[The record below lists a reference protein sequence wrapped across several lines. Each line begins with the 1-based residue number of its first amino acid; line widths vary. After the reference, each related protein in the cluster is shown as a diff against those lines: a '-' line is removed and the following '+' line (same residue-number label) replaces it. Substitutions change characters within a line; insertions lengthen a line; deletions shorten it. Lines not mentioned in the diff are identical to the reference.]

1 MAEFIHTDR
10 VQDTVFDV
18 DAERLAGVYASA
30 GLDAAGG
37 IGEQEQVVNE
47 LEAIVGEVLSLD
59 SRLQQIFAS
68 VLIAAEEK
76 TSMLDRLFG
85 GKVSTTTLNL
95 LKVMARHK
103 RLNLLRDVAKVSR
116 KLWQD
121 RSGRIPVELETAN
134 PLDATLENEI
144 LVAFGDVLGADPI
157 VTQRVNP
164 DLIAGFVI
172 RVGDRVYDGSIQTRL
187 EQMRLN
193 MIERAVDAIQR
204 NPRQFVDK
212 STVLDKT
219 TA

>member
-1 MAEFIHTDR
+1 MTLSKIWVLAEA
-10 VQDTVFDV
+10 V
-18 DAERLAGVYASA
+18 D
-30 GLDAAGG
+30 
-37 IGEQEQVVNE
+37 
-47 LEAIVGEVLSLD
+47 
-59 SRLQQIFAS
+59 
-68 VLIAAEEK
+68 
-76 TSMLDRLFG
+76 

-103 RLNLLRDVAKVSR
+103 RLSLLRDVAKVSR
-116 KLWQD
+116 KLWQA

-134 PLDATLENEI
+134 PLDATLEKEI

-172 RVGDRVYDGSIQTRL
+172 RVGDRVYDGSVRTRL
-187 EQMRLN
+187 ERMRLN

-204 NPRQFVDK
+204 NPRQF
-212 STVLDKT
+212 LDKT

>member
-10 VQDTVFDV
+10 VRDTVFDV
-18 DAERLAGVYASA
+18 DAERLARVYASA

-47 LEAIVGEVLSLD
+47 LEAIDDEVLSLD
-59 SRLQQIFAS
+59 PRLRQIFAS

-76 TSMLDRLFG
+76 ISMLDRLFE

-116 KLWQD
+116 KIWQD

-134 PLDATLENEI
+134 GLDAGLEKEI
-144 LVAFGDVLGADPI
+144 LAAFGDVLGADPI

-172 RVGDRVYDGSIQTRL
+172 RVGDRVYDGSIRSRL
-187 EQMRLN
+187 EAMRVN
-193 MIERAVDAIQR
+193 MIDRAVDAIQR
-204 NPRQFVDK
+204 NPRQFID
-212 STVLDKT
+212 STK
-219 TA
+219 A

>member
-10 VQDTVFDV
+10 VRDTVVDV
-18 DAERLAGVYASA
+18 DAERLASVYASA

-37 IGEQEQVVNE
+37 IGEQGQVVNE

-59 SRLQQIFAS
+59 SRLQQILAS

-76 TSMLDRLFG
+76 VSMLDRLFG

-116 KLWQD
+116 KLWQA

-134 PLDATLENEI
+134 PLDAALEKEI
-144 LVAFGDVLGADPI
+144 LVAFGDVLGSDPI

-204 NPRQFVDK
+204 NPRQFFDNA
-212 STVLDKT
+212 

>member
-10 VQDTVFDV
+10 VRDTVVDV
-18 DAERLAGVYASA
+18 DAERLASVYASA

-47 LEAIVGEVLSLD
+47 LDAIVGEALSLD
-59 SRLQQIFAS
+59 PRLQQILAS

-76 TSMLDRLFG
+76 VSMLDRLFG

-116 KLWQD
+116 KLWQA

-134 PLDATLENEI
+134 PLDAALEKEI

-204 NPRQFVDK
+204 NPRQFFDNA
-212 STVLDKT
+212 

>member
-10 VQDTVFDV
+10 VRDTVFDV

-47 LEAIVGEVLSLD
+47 LEAIVGEVLTLD
-59 SRLQQIFAS
+59 SRLQQILAS

-76 TSMLDRLFG
+76 ASMLDRLFG

-134 PLDATLENEI
+134 PLDATLEKEI

-164 DLIAGFVI
+164 DLIAGFVVRI
-172 RVGDRVYDGSIQTRL
+172 GDRVYDGSVQTRL
-187 EQMRLN
+187 EKMRLN
-193 MIERAVDAIQR
+193 MIDRAVDAIQR

-212 STVLDKT
+212 T

>member
-10 VQDTVFDV
+10 VKDTVFDV

-59 SRLQQIFAS
+59 SRLQQILAS

-76 TSMLDRLFG
+76 VSMLDRLFG

-134 PLDATLENEI
+134 QLDAALEKEI

-164 DLIAGFVI
+164 DLIAGFII

-193 MIERAVDAIQR
+193 MIERAVDAVQR
-204 NPRQFVDK
+204 NPRQFF
-212 STVLDKT
+212 DKT
-219 TA
+219 TT

>member
-10 VQDTVFDV
+10 VRDTVVDV
-18 DAERLAGVYASA
+18 DAERLASVYASA

-37 IGEQEQVVNE
+37 IGDQEQVVNE
-47 LEAIVGEVLSLD
+47 LDAIVGEALSLD
-59 SRLQQIFAS
+59 PRLQQILSS

-76 TSMLDRLFG
+76 VSMLDRLFG

-116 KLWQD
+116 KLWQA

-134 PLDATLENEI
+134 PLDAALEKEI

-204 NPRQFVDK
+204 NPRQFFDNA
-212 STVLDKT
+212 

>member
-10 VQDTVFDV
+10 VRDTVFDV
-18 DAERLAGVYASA
+18 DAERLARVYAAA

-37 IGEQEQVVNE
+37 IGEQELVVDE
-47 LEAIVGEVLSLD
+47 LEAIVREVLSLD
-59 SRLQQIFAS
+59 SRMQQIFAS

-76 TSMLDRLFG
+76 VTMLDRLFG

-103 RLNLLRDVAKVSR
+103 RLNLLRDVATVSR
-116 KLWQD
+116 KMWQD
-121 RSGRIPVELETAN
+121 RAGRIPVELETAN
-134 PLDATLENEI
+134 PLDAALEKEI

-193 MIERAVDAIQR
+193 MIDRAVDAIQR
-204 NPRQFVDK
+204 NPRQF
-212 STVLDKT
+212 LDKT

>member
-10 VQDTVFDV
+10 VRDTVFDV

-47 LEAIVGEVLSLD
+47 LEAIVSQVLSLD
-59 SRLQQIFAS
+59 SRLQQILAS

-76 TSMLDRLFG
+76 ASMLDRLFG

-134 PLDATLENEI
+134 PLDAALEKEI

-172 RVGDRVYDGSIQTRL
+172 RVGDRVYDGSVQTRL
-187 EQMRLN
+187 EKMRLN

-204 NPRQFVDK
+204 NPRQF
-212 STVLDKT
+212 LDKT

>member
-10 VQDTVFDV
+10 VRDTVVDV
-18 DAERLAGVYASA
+18 DAERLASVYASA

-37 IGEQEQVVNE
+37 IGEQGQVVNE

-59 SRLQQIFAS
+59 SRLQQILAS

-76 TSMLDRLFG
+76 VLMLDRLFG

-116 KLWQD
+116 KLWQA

-134 PLDATLENEI
+134 PLDAALEKEI
-144 LVAFGDVLGADPI
+144 LVAFGDVLGADAAQHDRARGRRHP
-157 VTQRVNP
+157 TQSAAVFRQRHGVKNQRRIFRFAFRTTT
-164 DLIAGFVI
+164 DHQINSTDKI
-172 RVGDRVYDGSIQTRL
+172 RHEVQ
-187 EQMRLN
+187 
-193 MIERAVDAIQR
+193 
-204 NPRQFVDK
+204 
-212 STVLDKT
+212 
-219 TA
+219 

>member
-1 MAEFIHTDR
+1 MAEFIHADR
-10 VQDTVFDV
+10 VRDTVFDV
-18 DAERLAGVYASA
+18 DAERLARVYGSA

-37 IGEQEQVVNE
+37 IGEQQQVVNE
-47 LEAIVGEVLSLD
+47 LEAIDDEVLSLD
-59 SRLQQIFAS
+59 ARLREIFAS

-76 TSMLDRLFG
+76 IPMLDRLFE

-116 KLWQD
+116 KMWQD

-134 PLDATLENEI
+134 ELDAALEKEI
-144 LVAFGDVLGADPI
+144 LLAFGDVLGADPI

-172 RVGDRVYDGSIQTRL
+172 RVGDRVYDGSVRTRL
-187 EQMRLN
+187 EAMRVN
-193 MIERAVDAIQR
+193 MIDLAVDAIQR
-204 NPRQFVDK
+204 NPRQF
-212 STVLDKT
+212 LDKT

>member
-10 VQDTVFDV
+10 VRDTVFDV

-59 SRLQQIFAS
+59 SRLQQILAS

-76 TSMLDRLFG
+76 VSMLDRLFQ

-103 RLNLLRDVAKVSR
+103 RLSLLRDVAKVSR
-116 KLWQD
+116 KLWQA

-134 PLDATLENEI
+134 PLDATLEKEI

-172 RVGDRVYDGSIQTRL
+172 RVGDRVYDGSVRTRL
-187 EQMRLN
+187 ERMRLN

-204 NPRQFVDK
+204 NPRQF
-212 STVLDKT
+212 LDKT

>member
-10 VQDTVFDV
+10 VRDTVFDV
-18 DAERLAGVYASA
+18 DAERLARVYAAA

-37 IGEQEQVVNE
+37 IGEQELVVDE
-47 LEAIVGEVLSLD
+47 LEAIVREVLSLD
-59 SRLQQIFAS
+59 SRMQQILAS

-76 TSMLDRLFG
+76 ASMLDRLFG

-121 RSGRIPVELETAN
+121 RAGRIPVELETAN
-134 PLDATLENEI
+134 PLDAALEKEI

-164 DLIAGFVI
+164 DLIAGFVV
-172 RVGDRVYDGSIQTRL
+172 RVGDRVYDGSVRTRL
-187 EQMRLN
+187 EKMRLN
-193 MIERAVDAIQR
+193 MIDRAVDAIQR
-204 NPRQFVDK
+204 NPRQF
-212 STVLDKT
+212 LDKT
-219 TA
+219 MA

>member
-10 VQDTVFDV
+10 VRDTVVDV
-18 DAERLAGVYASA
+18 DAERLASVYASA

-47 LEAIVGEVLSLD
+47 LDAIVGEALSLD
-59 SRLQQIFAS
+59 PRLQQILAS

-76 TSMLDRLFG
+76 VSMLDRLFG

-116 KLWQD
+116 KLWQT

-134 PLDATLENEI
+134 PLDAALEKEI

-204 NPRQFVDK
+204 NPRQFFDNA
-212 STVLDKT
+212 

>member
-1 MAEFIHTDR
+1 MSEFIHTDKAR
-10 VQDTVFDV
+10 DTVFDV

-30 GLDAAGG
+30 GLNAAGG

-59 SRLQQIFAS
+59 SRLQQILAS

-76 TSMLDRLFG
+76 VTMLDRLFG

-116 KLWQD
+116 TLWQD

-134 PLDATLENEI
+134 ELDATLEREI

-164 DLIAGFVI
+164 ELIAGFVI
-172 RVGDRVYDGSIQTRL
+172 RVGDRVYDGSVRTRL
-187 EQMRLN
+187 EKMRVN

-212 STVLDKT
+212 T

>member
-10 VQDTVFDV
+10 VRDTVFDV
-18 DAERLAGVYASA
+18 DAERLAVVYASA

-59 SRLQQIFAS
+59 SRLQQILAS

-76 TSMLDRLFG
+76 MSMLDRLFG

-134 PLDATLENEI
+134 PLDATLEKEI

-204 NPRQFVDK
+204 HPRQFF
-212 STVLDKT
+212 DKT

>member
-10 VQDTVFDV
+10 VRDTVFDV

-59 SRLQQIFAS
+59 SRLQQILAS

-76 TSMLDRLFG
+76 TSMLDRIFG

-134 PLDATLENEI
+134 PLDATLEKEI

-204 NPRQFVDK
+204 NPRQF
-212 STVLDKT
+212 LDKT

>member
-10 VQDTVFDV
+10 VRDTVFDV

-47 LEAIVGEVLSLD
+47 LEAIVGEVLTLD
-59 SRLQQIFAS
+59 SRMREIFAS

-76 TSMLDRLFG
+76 VSMLDRLFG

-134 PLDATLENEI
+134 PLDAALEKEI

-172 RVGDRVYDGSIQTRL
+172 RVGDRVYDGSIQSRL
-187 EQMRLN
+187 EKMRLN

-204 NPRQFVDK
+204 NPRQFVDI
-212 STVLDKT
+212 T

>member
-10 VQDTVFDV
+10 VRDTVVDV
-18 DAERLAGVYASA
+18 DAERLASVYASA

-59 SRLQQIFAS
+59 SRLQQILAS

-76 TSMLDRLFG
+76 VSMLDRLFG

-116 KLWQD
+116 KLWQA

-134 PLDATLENEI
+134 PLDAALEKEI
-144 LVAFGDVLGADPI
+144 LVAFGDVLGSDPI

-204 NPRQFVDK
+204 NPRQFFDNA
-212 STVLDKT
+212 

>member
-1 MAEFIHTDR
+1 
-10 VQDTVFDV
+10 
-18 DAERLAGVYASA
+18 LAGVYASA

-37 IGEQEQVVNE
+37 IGEQEQVVDE
-47 LEAIVGEVLSLD
+47 LEAIVGEVLTLD
-59 SRLQQIFAS
+59 ARMREIFAS

-76 TSMLDRLFG
+76 VSMLDRLFG

-134 PLDATLENEI
+134 PLDAGLEKEI
-144 LVAFGDVLGADPI
+144 LLAFGDVLGADPI

>member
-10 VQDTVFDV
+10 VRDTVFDV

-30 GLDAAGG
+30 GLDATGG
-37 IGEQEQVVNE
+37 IAEQEQVVNE

-59 SRLQQIFAS
+59 GRLQQILAS

-76 TSMLDRLFG
+76 VSMLDRLFQ

-103 RLNLLRDVAKVSR
+103 RLSLLRDVAKVSR

-134 PLDATLENEI
+134 PLDATLEKEI

-172 RVGDRVYDGSIQTRL
+172 RVGDRVYDGSVRTRL
-187 EQMRLN
+187 ERMRLN

-204 NPRQFVDK
+204 NPRQF
-212 STVLDKT
+212 LDKT

>member
-1 MAEFIHTDR
+1 MAEFIHADR
-10 VQDTVFDV
+10 VRDTVFDV

-47 LEAIVGEVLSLD
+47 LEAIVSEVLSLD
-59 SRLQQIFAS
+59 SRMQQILAS

-76 TSMLDRLFG
+76 VPMLDRLFA

-103 RLNLLRDVAKVSR
+103 RLGLLRDVAKVSR
-116 KLWQD
+116 KIWQD
-121 RSGRIPVELETAN
+121 RSGRMPVELETAN
-134 PLDATLENEI
+134 SLDAALEQEI

-172 RVGDRVYDGSIQTRL
+172 RVGDRVYDGSVRSRL
-187 EQMRLN
+187 EKMRGS
-193 MIERAVDAIQR
+193 MIDRAVDAIQR
-204 NPRQFVDK
+204 NPRQF
-212 STVLDKT
+212 LDKT

>member
-10 VQDTVFDV
+10 VRDTVFDV

-47 LEAIVGEVLSLD
+47 LEAIVGEVLTLD
-59 SRLQQIFAS
+59 ARMREIFAS

-76 TSMLDRLFG
+76 VSMLDRLFG

-134 PLDATLENEI
+134 PLDAALEKEI
-144 LVAFGDVLGADPI
+144 LAAFGDVLGADPI

>member
-1 MAEFIHTDR
+1 MSEFIHADKAR
-10 VQDTVFDV
+10 DAVFDV

-30 GLDAAGG
+30 GLNAAGG

-59 SRLQQIFAS
+59 SRLQQILAS

-76 TSMLDRLFG
+76 VAMLDRMFG

-116 KLWQD
+116 TLWQD

-134 PLDATLENEI
+134 ELDATLEREI

-157 VTQRVNP
+157 VSQRVNP

-172 RVGDRVYDGSIQTRL
+172 RVGDRVYDGSVRTRL
-187 EQMRLN
+187 EKMRVN

-204 NPRQFVDK
+204 NPRQFF
-212 STVLDKT
+212 DKT

>member
-10 VQDTVFDV
+10 VRDTVFDV

-47 LEAIVGEVLSLD
+47 LEAIVGEVLTLD
-59 SRLQQIFAS
+59 SRMREIFAS

-76 TSMLDRLFG
+76 VSMLDRLFG

-134 PLDATLENEI
+134 PLDAALEKEI

-187 EQMRLN
+187 EKMRLN

-212 STVLDKT
+212 T